1 MKYLIR
7 MYEHIT
13 KINCEIKDFH
23 LQTTHFS
30 KMKIV
35 FQWGKYL
42 WLKYNSQAVLK
53 FFALSLE

>member
-1 MKYLIR
+1 